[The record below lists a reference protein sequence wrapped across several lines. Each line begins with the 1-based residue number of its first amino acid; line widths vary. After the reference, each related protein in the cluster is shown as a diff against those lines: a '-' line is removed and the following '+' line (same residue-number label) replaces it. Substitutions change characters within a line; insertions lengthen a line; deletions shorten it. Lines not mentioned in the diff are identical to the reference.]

1 MSVYVGKQMLMPQ
14 RGGKILVRAV
24 NIKLILFL
32 YGYIYIYI
40 FSPSYLSAVIFPL
53 LFSICLLSL
62 SLSLSHSSLL
72 LQQVIQA
79 TALGAI
85 SHLSLTILLH
95 SPPTRRVASSHTY

>member
-1 MSVYVGKQMLMPQ
+1 MYVGKQMLMPQ

-24 NIKLILFL
+24 NIKLILFIWI
-32 YGYIYIYI
+32 YIYIYLLS
-40 FSPSYLSAVIFPL
+40 FLSVCCYLPL

-95 SPPTRRVASSHTY
+95 TRSFTYIPLPQSEQY